1 MLVDAKKKELL
12 VLYEIIQSDTCSLQ
26 DLSNKLVIP
35 KRTVK
40 DLIRKL
46 NQAISQL
53 LEFHSFIYS
62 THKGEIQINEHYEKT
77 KMQVFY
83 YLKLIFLRESQRF
96 NYLLLLM
103 DSLDASVAK
112 EELTQKLYISSS
124 YLEKLTTRINKDLKK
139 FNLQIISS
147 NNCYTLS
154 GDELL
159 IRIYIYIFLSDAF
172 QGPEWPFTTIDLATV
187 KQEITLSDAFQLPF
201 HSETEQKNIY
211 LLYAV
216 FKLRIKQASF
226 LEPLE
231 NDIQQLLKLLFHT
244 CDLTGS
250 FKQNMPVELPEK
262 HTENEVFVLNFM
274 ILCFFPS
281 WVHVQQK
288 LTIGKCF
295 MQTDHV
301 FCQFTQKLTVQL
313 AKHFPTIDTTEK
325 IAFYHYFI
333 TLAFTF
339 VSLLGESIIEFHTLY
354 FPTVTET
361 VSADDSQ
368 VQLILTEINALCPA
382 KLRSVHV
389 AHYLGSLIYQLI
401 RSETDTQ
408 LLIHLKMTKT
418 LTGNYHLKNRLE
430 KLFNH
435 ETVLL
440 TFSPEKADLIVTD
453 WFEAAQQ
460 AIPSFYWNLTN
471 EEVSWQKLVLLIQ
484 TLYDKKTQINT
495 TQNLLPAPNNHQKEA
510 PAFIN

>member
-12 VLYEIIQSDTCSLQ
+12 VLYEIIQNETCSLQ
-26 DLSNKLVIP
+26 YLSNKLVIP

-53 LEFHSFIYS
+53 FEFHSFIYS
-62 THKGEIQINEHYEKT
+62 THKGEIQINKNYEKI

-83 YLKLIFLRESQRF
+83 RLKLVFLRESQRF

-103 DSLDASVAK
+103 DSPDASIAK
-112 EELTQKLYISSS
+112 EKLSQKLYISSS

-172 QGPEWPFTTIDLATV
+172 QGPEWPFTTIDLAIV
-187 KQEITLSDAFQLPF
+187 KQEITLSDTFQLSF
-201 HSETEQKNIY
+201 HSETEQKNIC

-216 FKLRIKQASF
+216 FKLRINQASF
-226 LEPLE
+226 LETPA
-231 NDIQQLLKLLFHT
+231 NDIQQLLRLLFHT
-244 CDLTGS
+244 CDFSGS
-250 FKQNMPVELPEK
+250 FKQKMTAKLPEK
-262 HTENEVFVLNFM
+262 HTENELFVFNFM

-281 WVHVQQK
+281 WVHAQQK
-288 LTIGKCF
+288 LTIGNCF
-295 MQTDHV
+295 MQADHV

-313 AKHFPTIDTTEK
+313 TKHFPTINTTER

-333 TLAFTF
+333 TLTLTF

-354 FPTVTET
+354 FPTVTEA
-361 VSADDSQ
+361 VSTDNSQ
-368 VQLILTEINALCPA
+368 LQLIITEINALCPA
-382 KLRSVHV
+382 KLRSAHII
-389 AHYLGSLIYQLI
+389 HYLGSLIYQLV

-408 LLIHLKMTKT
+408 LLLHLKMTKT

-435 ETVLL
+435 ETILL
-440 TFSPEKADLIVTD
+440 TFSPEEADLIVTD

-460 AIPSFYWNLTN
+460 TTPSFYWDLTN
-471 EEVSWQKLVLLIQ
+471 EEVSWQKLVLFIQ
-484 TLYDKKTQINT
+484 TLYEKKTQLNT
-495 TQNLLPAPNNHQKEA
+495 TQTSLPVPHNK
-510 PAFIN
+510 

>member
-53 LEFHSFIYS
+53 FEFHTFIYS
-62 THKGEIQINEHYEKT
+62 NHKGEIQISEDYEET
-77 KMQVFY
+77 KMEVFY
-83 YLKLIFLRESQRF
+83 RLKLVFLRESQRF

-103 DSLDASVAK
+103 DSPDVSVAK
-112 EELTQKLYISSS
+112 EELSQKLYISSS

-139 FNLQIISS
+139 FHLQIISS

-154 GDELL
+154 GDEQL
-159 IRIYIYIFLSDAF
+159 IRIYLYIFLSDAF
-172 QGPEWPFTTIDLATV
+172 QGTEWPFTTIDLAAM
-187 KQEITLSDAFQLPF
+187 KQEITLSDAFQLST

-226 LEPLE
+226 LEAPTS
-231 NDIQQLLKLLFHT
+231 DIQKLLRLLFHT
-244 CDLTGS
+244 YDFSGS
-250 FKQNMPVELPEK
+250 FKNMTMEQSEK
-262 HTENEVFVLNFM
+262 HAENELLVFNFM
-274 ILCFFPS
+274 VLCFFPS
-281 WVHVQQK
+281 WIPVQQK
-288 LTIGKCF
+288 LLIGKYF
-295 MQTDHV
+295 RQVDHP
-301 FCQFTQKLTVQL
+301 FCQFAQKLTIRL
-313 AKHFPTIDTTEK
+313 TKYFPTIETTEK
-325 IAFYHYFI
+325 LAFYHYFI
-333 TLAFTF
+333 TLALTL

-354 FPTVTET
+354 FPVVTEPI
-361 VSADDSQ
+361 SEDD
-368 VQLILTEINALCPA
+368 VQFQSILKEISALCPTR
-382 KLRSVHV
+382 LRSAHV
-389 AHYLGSLIYQLI
+389 IHYLSSLIYQLVC
-401 RSETDTQ
+401 SETDTQ
-408 LLIHLKMTKT
+408 FLIYLKMTKT

-435 ETVLL
+435 ETILL
-440 TFSPEKADLIVTD
+440 TFSPENADLIVTD

-460 AIPSFYWNLTN
+460 TTPSFYWDLTN
-471 EEVSWQKLVLLIQ
+471 EEISWQKLVLFIQ
-484 TLYDKKTQINT
+484 TLYDKKTQRNSKQT
-495 TQNLLPAPNNHQKEA
+495 LLPVAHKQKEA